1 MKVDAIALTRDVD
14 AQWKSVNV
22 AEVNGSKVR
31 VRVMQD
37 VTARWHYHGTSHELF
52 YVIAGRVFI
61 DFDSST
67 EELTAGQLL
76 SVPPMTRHRA
86 RATQRAVLLV
96 IDSRTAIPIPSPQRP
111 TAPPNQRSVRLNA
124 VEAIANPQQE

>member
-96 IDSRTAIPIPSPQRP
+96 IDSTDGDTHTVASATDCAAQP
-111 TAPPNQRSVRLNA
+111 THPADALPRA
-124 VEAIANPQQE
+124 ADA